1 MKNYDAICRGPTFRS
16 SSFHKLS
23 RIFRSFYFLSFRWQ
37 KNQPRECTE
46 FSAPLFD
53 IIAVYS
59 FEKQCNTS
67 HTTPEANSNHSQ
79 PIFKILLRDTKSW
92 MPTCMMRTYF
102 IGFICIAVMNNWH
115 SNGMVYQ
122 DGSFSKIFNSLQF
135 YVKTAQRNNINYENS
150 LILKTSVFQTFNTRV
165 YLHGT
170 KISDQFMLTVMFTKD
185 FWVFLWNSLLQV
197 SDTPD
202 ETCS

>member
-1 MKNYDAICRGPTFRS
+1 MQYVEVQLSGARRFINWVGFFALFTFYHFVGRKIS
-16 SSFHKLS
+16 
-23 RIFRSFYFLSFRWQ
+23 
-37 KNQPRECTE
+37 PE
-46 FSAPLFD
+46 SAPSSPHLFSTSLQFTPSKNNATPLIQPLRRIQ
-53 IIAVYS
+53 IIRNQFSKSY
-59 FEKQCNTS
+59 CGTLS
-67 HTTPEANSNHSQ
+67 HECRHVWCEHT
-79 PIFKILLRDTKSW
+79 LLE
-92 MPTCMMRTYF
+92 
-102 IGFICIAVMNNWH
+102 FICIAVMNNWH

-165 YLHGT
+165 YLHDT

-202 ETCS
+202 EACS